1 MSIRHPAGLPAALC
15 SAERTLVIGV
25 LNVTPDSFS
34 DGGRFRNA
42 QAAVEH
48 GIALHTAG
56 ADLVD
61 VGGES
66 TRPGAERITA
76 AEEEHRVLPVLNG
89 LRAAGVPT
97 SIDTMRASTAA
108 AAVAEG
114 AVLVNDVS
122 GGLADPDMYGAVADL
137 AVPYVVMHWRGHSTR
152 MQSLTHYDDVVKDVR
167 TELTDR
173 VQAALAAGIVA
184 DALVIDPGLG
194 FAKEANHNWALLQAL
209 PQLLALGYPV
219 LIGASRKRFLG
230 GLLGDA
236 AGEPRPVEQRDVA
249 TDAISA
255 LAAAAGVWAV
265 RVHDVAGSVD
275 AVRVG
280 QAWRMGSR

>member
-1 MSIRHPAGLPAALC
+1 MRIRRPAGLPAALC
-15 SAERTLVIGV
+15 AAERTLVVGV

-48 GIALHTAG
+48 GIALHAAG

-66 TRPGAERITA
+66 TRPGAQRITA
-76 AEEEHRVLPVLNG
+76 SQEEHRVLPVLSG
-89 LRAAGVPT
+89 LRQAGVPT
-97 SIDTMRASTAA
+97 SIDTMRATTAV

-122 GGLADPDMYGAVADL
+122 GGLADPDMYGAVAAL
-137 AVPYVVMHWRGHSTR
+137 GVPYVVMHWRGHSTS
-152 MQSLTHYDDVVKDVR
+152 MQSLAQYADVVSDVIA
-167 TELTDR
+167 ELADR
-173 VQAALAAGIVA
+173 VAAARAAGIQA

-194 FAKEANHNWALLQAL
+194 FAKEAEHNWALLHAL
-209 PQLLALGYPV
+209 PQLIALGHPV

-230 GLLGDA
+230 SLLSDA
-236 AGEPRPVEQRDVA
+236 QGVPRPVEHRDLA
-249 TDAISA
+249 SDAISA

-265 RVHDVAGSVD
+265 RVHDVPGSLD

-280 QAWRMGSR
+280 QAWRMGSP